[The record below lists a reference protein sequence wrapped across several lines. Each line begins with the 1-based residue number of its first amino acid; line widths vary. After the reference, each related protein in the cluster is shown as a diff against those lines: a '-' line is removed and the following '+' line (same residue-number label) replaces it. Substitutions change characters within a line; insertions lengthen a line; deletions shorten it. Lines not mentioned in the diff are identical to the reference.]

1 MIICLVN
8 VINYFMKKIKSKILK
23 LKKIN
28 KFDFQYMFLKKKC
41 ILRNVVFLY
50 KYDFLEDFELLQF
63 CVDIG

>member
-28 KFDFQYMFLKKKC
+28 KFDFQYMFLKK
-41 ILRNVVFLY
+41 NVY
-50 KYDFLEDFELLQF
+50 
-63 CVDIG
+63 